1 MKPNKYDVL
10 LPVILT
16 IILAFLTGCVPSGGG
31 KPEPEKTPST
41 EEIDVYLTLQAK
53 ATPIPTVTRDLIAEQ
68 TQTAIA
74 ENPEWVHM
82 VATDPSSFE
91 MASGQ
96 YQLVEKM
103 AFWCE
108 ECRLLNPVLKTLE
121 AEWGDKIRFV
131 YLNVD
136 DPLNTANL
144 QRLSPYR
151 VVPEL
156 ILLDGNGNVI
166 KNWIGPA
173 PREALV
179 AEFEKLP

>member
-1 MKPNKYDVL
+1 MISNNRIFL
-10 LPVILT
+10 LPVFLT
-16 IILAFLTGCVPSGGG
+16 ITLAVLTGCIPTVNGDL
-31 KPEPEKTPST
+31 KVETTPST
-41 EEIDVYLTLQAK
+41 EDIDVYLTLQAQ
-53 ATPIPTVTRDLIAEQ
+53 ATPIPTKTRDLILEQ

-82 VATDPSSFE
+82 VATDPSTFE

-108 ECRLLNPVLKTLE
+108 ECRLLNPLLKNLE

-136 DPLNTANL
+136 DPLNIDNL
-144 QRLSPYR
+144 QRLSQFR

-156 ILLDGNGNVI
+156 ILLDGNGTVL
-166 KNWIGPA
+166 KDWVGP
-173 PREALV
+173 PSREDLV

>member
-1 MKPNKYDVL
+1 MPTMRSELEVE
-10 LPVILT
+10 T
-16 IILAFLTGCVPSGGG
+16 
-31 KPEPEKTPST
+31 TPST
-41 EEIDVYLTLQAK
+41 EEIDVYLTLQAQ
-53 ATPIPTVTRDLIAEQ
+53 ATPIPTTTRDLILEQ
-68 TQTAIA
+68 TQTSVA

-82 VATDPSSFE
+82 VATDPSTFE
-91 MASGQ
+91 LASGQ

-108 ECRLLNPVLKTLE
+108 ECRLLNPVLKNLE

-131 YLNVD
+131 YLDVD

-144 QRLSPYR
+144 ERLSRFR

-156 ILLDGNGNVI
+156 ILLDGNGTVI
-166 KNWIGPA
+166 KDWVGPP
-173 PREALV
+173 PRENLV